1 VSGDPCEFAQMLGS
15 VAAPAGCTCRNT
27 DANEARED
35 MTKGLQPQ
43 HEATMIT
50 AITAIGMA
58 TAAGTIAFAATIGVA
73 ATANAGTGS
82 FQSPSGNIF
91 CAIGVGGVTCEIAD
105 HTYVLPP
112 SPCEHSAWGRRFHME
127 QGSAPVIQC
136 HNDTIRPSYSSPGP
150 NPDVPILDYGH
161 PQLAGLFT
169 CDSEPSGLTCT
180 DSSSGHL
187 FRVSR
192 ESYQLG

>member
-1 VSGDPCEFAQMLGS
+1 MLGS
-15 VAAPAGCTCRNT
+15 VATRTVCTCPND
-27 DANEARED
+27 DANEAAHDEKECSNK
-35 MTKGLQPQ
+35 MKS
-43 HEATMIT
+43 TMI
-50 AITAIGMA
+50 APVGMA
-58 TAAGTIAFAATIGVA
+58 TAAATVAFAATTGLA
-73 ATANAGTGS
+73 ATANADTGS

-91 CAIGVGGVTCEIAD
+91 CDIGVGGVTCEIAD

-112 SPCEHSAWGRRFHME
+112 SPCEHSAWGGRYRME
-127 QGSAPVIQC
+127 QGSAPVMEC

-161 PQLAGLFT
+161 TQLAGSFT
-169 CDSEPSGLTCT
+169 CDSEPPGVTCT
-180 DSSSGHL
+180 DSSSGHF